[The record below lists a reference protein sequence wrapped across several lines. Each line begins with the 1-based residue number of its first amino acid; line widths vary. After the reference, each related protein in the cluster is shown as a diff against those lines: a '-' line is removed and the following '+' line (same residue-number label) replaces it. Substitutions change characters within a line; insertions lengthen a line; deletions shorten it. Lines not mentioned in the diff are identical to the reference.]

1 MIGSP
6 GRPDEAVEVVSAE
19 FVVVLD
25 GVVVVVVVVVDV
37 GSRAEV
43 VGEAVVVVVVVVV
56 VDDVVAAVLSGDPQA
71 TSSTVNVHAVTH
83 DRRRLNSLLMS

>member
-6 GRPDEAVEVVSAE
+6 GRPDEAVVVVSAE
-19 FVVVLD
+19 IVVVLD
-25 GVVVVVVVVVDV
+25 GVVVVVVVVDV

-43 VGEAVVVVVVVVV
+43 VGEAV

-71 TSSTVNVHAVTH
+71 TSSTVNVHAMSH

>member
-6 GRPDEAVEVVSAE
+6 GRPDEAVVVVSAE
-19 FVVVLD
+19 IVVVLD

-37 GSRAEV
+37 GSRADV
-43 VGEAVVVVVVVVV
+43 VGEAV

-71 TSSTVNVHAVTH
+71 TSSTVSVHAVTH

>member
-6 GRPDEAVEVVSAE
+6 GRPDEAVVVVSAE
-19 FVVVLD
+19 IVVVLD
-25 GVVVVVVVVVDV
+25 GVVVVVVEV

-43 VGEAVVVVVVVVV
+43 VVEAMDVV

-71 TSSTVNVHAVTH
+71 TSSTVSVHALTH
-83 DRRRLNSLLMS
+83 DRPRLNSLLMS